1 MRRRRLPSDEEL
13 IRYLE
18 GEVTQSRAG
27 QIVILAE
34 SNAAQRK
41 RIEALEQ
48 TMDLLARPDPRVEE
62 IDLVAGIMAR
72 IEAGDPPRR
81 NHPLRALLAVGA
93 LIAAVVIAKAP
104 MLRDSVQEPRT
115 EHQQNVERAILSV
128 LSLEATH
135 R

>member
-1 MRRRRLPSDEEL
+1 MTRRRLPSDEEL

-41 RIEALEQ
+41 RIEALER
-48 TMDLLARPDPRVEE
+48 TIDLLARPDPRVEE
-62 IDLVAGIMAR
+62 IDLVAGIYAR

-81 NHPLRALLAVGA
+81 SHPLRALLAVGA
-93 LIAAVVIAKAP
+93 LIVAVVIAQAP
-104 MLRDSVQEPRT
+104 ML
-115 EHQQNVERAILSV
+115 
-128 LSLEATH
+128 
-135 R
+135 